1 MPANKGILP
10 DADKCFGVG
19 TLMEMVMKYR
29 DKIQRLTLEQK
40 CALLSGA
47 DVFKTRAFHKMG
59 IPSLW
64 LTDGPHGLRKQAGA
78 SDHLGLNPSEPAVC
92 YPTAATAA
100 CSWDTK
106 LGEEIGEALAQEAI
120 EQGVDVILGPGLN
133 IKRSPL
139 CGRNFEYFSEDP
151 YLAGKMAAAYVRGIQ
166 KNGVAA
172 CPKHFAVNNQE
183 TRRMVSNSILDE
195 RTLREIYLTGFEIV
209 VKEGKPQTIMSS
221 YNLLNGIY
229 ANENRH
235 LLVDILRKEWG
246 YQGAVVTDW
255 GCSNDHAQGVKAGST
270 LEMPCP
276 GWDSVRELLAA
287 QRSGK
292 VSEQEIDDRVA
303 ELLALIAFTKGGK
316 SRAEEAAKGQKDAKG
331 RLQGESEAVL
341 WEEHHKLAY
350 RAAAK
355 SLTLL
360 RNEGDILPL
369 AKGTK
374 TALIGDFA
382 RTPRYQ
388 GAGSSQVNVLH
399 PASVLECMKDSGLTL
414 TGYAKGFDRLGKPDH
429 GLQKEAVELA
439 ARAQAVILCLGLDE
453 VQESEGIDRQN
464 MRLAKPQIALLKA
477 VAAVNSNVIVV
488 LFSGSVVETG
498 WRRYCKALLYAG
510 LGGEAGA
517 QAVVDA
523 INGTINPGGKLAE
536 TWPECYEDTPAKNYF
551 ATEGRNV
558 EYRES
563 IYVGYRYYQKRRKK
577 PAFPFGFG
585 LSYTKFT
592 YSGLHVEKDRVE
604 FTVTNTGSRPGAEI
618 AQLYILP
625 EDIKGGIFRAVKELK
640 GFTRVELEAGE
651 SRQAV
656 IYLDDKAFRYWNEK
670 SGSWE
675 IETGDYQIEI
685 GSSSEAPQ
693 LTETV
698 FIEGT
703 KTADGSAGKVLI
715 HYQTGDV
722 QQVPDQEFAAL
733 LGHEIP
739 KPERVIDRHITFGEM
754 KYGRSP
760 LGWLVCGIFTKLLQN
775 SLQKGKPDLN
785 LLFIYN
791 MPLHALSK
799 MTNGMV
805 SMGMVDGIV
814 MELQGFWLLGL
825 IKVLVEFIKNRIQN
839 RRMEKKIC
847 G

>member
-1 MPANKGILP
+1 
-10 DADKCFGVG
+10 
-19 TLMEMVMKYR
+19 MKYIGKMQ
-29 DKIQRLTLEQK
+29 DLTLEQK

-47 DVFKTRAFHKMG
+47 DVFKTRELKQAG

-78 SDHLGLNPSEPAVC
+78 SDHLGLNPSEPAIC
-92 YPTAATAA
+92 YPTASLMA
-100 CSWDTK
+100 CSWDEK
-106 LGEEIGEALAQEAI
+106 LGEEIGEALAEEAL
-120 EQGVDVILGPGLN
+120 EQDVDVVLGPGLN

-166 KNGVAA
+166 KRGVAA

-195 RTLREIYLTGFEIV
+195 RTLRELYLTGFEIV

-221 YNLLNGIY
+221 YNLINGVY

-276 GWDSVRELLAA
+276 GWDSVRELIAA
-287 QRSGK
+287 VQSGE
-292 VSEQEIDDRVA
+292 VSEKEIDDRVA
-303 ELLALIAFTKGGK
+303 ELLSLIDF
-316 SRAEEAAKGQKDAKG
+316 AKENRKKPE
-331 RLQGESEAVL
+331 ESEVVL
-341 WEEHHKLAY
+341 WEKHHKLAY
-350 RAAAK
+350 RAAAE

-360 RNEGDILPL
+360 QNKGGILPL

-382 RTPRYQ
+382 GMPRYQ

-399 PASVLECMKDSGLTL
+399 PASVLECMKDSGLAL
-414 TGYAKGFDRLGKPDH
+414 TGYAKGFDRLGKPDNA
-429 GLQKEAVELA
+429 LQREAVRLA
-439 ARAQAVILCLGLDE
+439 GSAEAVIMCLGLDE
-453 VQESEGIDRQN
+453 VQESEGIDRQH
-464 MRLAKPQIALLKA
+464 MRLAKPQIDLLKA
-477 VAAVNSNVIVV
+477 VAAVNCNIVVV

-498 WRRYCKALLYAG
+498 WRADCKALLYAG

-523 INGTINPGGKLAE
+523 VTGRINSCGKLAE
-536 TWPECYEDTPAKNYF
+536 TWPERYEDTPAKNYF
-551 ATEGRNV
+551 AKDGRNV

-563 IYVGYRYYQKRRKK
+563 IYVGYRYYQKQGKK
-577 PAFPFGFG
+577 TAFPFGFG
-585 LSYTKFT
+585 LSYTNFT
-592 YSGLHVEKDRVE
+592 YSGLHVEKDRVS
-604 FTVTNTGSRPGAEI
+604 FTVKNTGERAGTEI
-618 AQLYILP
+618 VQLYVSP
-625 EDIKGGIFRAVKELK
+625 KDRSGGVFRAVRELK
-640 GFTRVELEAGE
+640 GFAKVALEAGE
-651 SRQAV
+651 SRQAE
-656 IYLDDKAFRYWNEK
+656 ILLDDKAFRYWDAQ
-670 SGSWE
+670 SGAWE
-675 IETGDYQIEI
+675 TETGDYLIQI
-685 GSSSEAPQ
+685 GSSSEMME
-693 LTETV
+693 LTGTI

-703 KTADGSAGKVLI
+703 KTVDVDGGKVLS
-715 HYQTGDV
+715 HYQTGDIS
-722 QQVPDQEFAAL
+722 QVPDQEFAAL
-733 LGHEIP
+733 IGRELP
-739 KPERVIDRHITFGEM
+739 KSERAIDRHMTFGEM
-754 KYGRSP
+754 KYGKSP
-760 LGWLVCGIFTKLLQN
+760 LGWLTCGVLTKLMQS
-775 SLQKGKPDLN
+775 SLKKGNPDLN

-791 MPLHALSK
+791 MPLHALAK

-814 MELQGFWLLGL
+814 MELRGFWLIGL
-825 IKVLVEFIKNRIQN
+825 VKVLVEFIKNLAYKK
-839 RRMEKKIC
+839 RMEKKIC

>member
-1 MPANKGILP
+1 
-10 DADKCFGVG
+10 
-19 TLMEMVMKYR
+19 MKYR
-29 DKIQRLTLEQK
+29 EKIRELTIDQK

-47 DVFKTRAFHKMG
+47 DVFKSRELKKVG

-78 SDHLGLNPSEPAVC
+78 SDHLGLNPSEPAIC
-92 YPTAATAA
+92 YPTAALTA

-106 LGEEIGEALAQEAI
+106 LGEEIGEALAEEAL
-120 EQGVDVILGPGLN
+120 EQKVDVVLGPGLN

-166 KNGVAA
+166 KRGVAA

-183 TRRMVSNSILDE
+183 TRRMVSNSVIDE

-221 YNLLNGIY
+221 YNLINGVY

-276 GWDSVRELLAA
+276 GWDSVRELIAA
-287 QRSGK
+287 VRSGQ
-292 VSEQEIDDRVA
+292 VSEREIDDRVK
-303 ELLALIAFTKGGK
+303 ELLGLIDFTK
-316 SRAEEAAKGQKDAKG
+316 KDKESVE
-331 RLQGESEAVL
+331 ESELIL
-341 WEEHHKLAY
+341 WEKHHKLACQ
-350 RAAAK
+350 AAAK

-360 RNEGDILPL
+360 KNEGEILPF
-369 AKGTK
+369 AKGTRV
-374 TALIGDFA
+374 ALIGDFA
-382 RTPRYQ
+382 KTPRYQ

-399 PASVLECMKDSGLTL
+399 PASVLECMKDSGLVL
-414 TGYAKGFDRLGKPDH
+414 EGYAKGFDRLGRPDMA
-429 GLQKEAVELA
+429 LQKEAVELA
-439 ARAQAVILCLGLDE
+439 GRTEAVILCLGLDE
-453 VQESEGIDRQN
+453 VQESEGIDRRN
-464 MRLAKPQIALLKA
+464 MKLAKPQIDLLKA
-477 VAAVNSNVIVV
+477 VAAANNNVIVV

-498 WRRYCKALLYAG
+498 WRADCKALLYAG

-523 INGTINPGGKLAE
+523 IVGRVNPSGKLAE
-536 TWPECYEDTPAKNYF
+536 TWPEHYEDTPAKNYY
-551 ATEGRNV
+551 AKSGRNV

-563 IYVGYRYYQKRRKK
+563 IYVGYRYYQKQQKK

-592 YSGLHVEKDRVE
+592 YSGLRVEKDRVE
-604 FTVTNTGSRPGAEI
+604 FMVTNAGKRAGAEI
-618 AQLYILP
+618 AQLYVSP
-625 EDIKGGIFRAVKELK
+625 KDVKDGVFRAVKELK
-640 GFTRVELEAGE
+640 GFAKVELEAGE
-651 SRQAV
+651 SKQVV
-656 IYLDDKAFRYWNEK
+656 IPLDEKAFRYWNNET
-670 SGSWE
+670 GSWE
-675 IETGDYQIEI
+675 IGSGDYLIQI
-685 GSSSEAPQ
+685 GSSSEVME
-693 LTETV
+693 LTGTV
-698 FIEGT
+698 MIEGT
-703 KTADGSAGKVLI
+703 QKADVSEGEVLS
-715 HYQTGDV
+715 HYQTGDI
-722 QQVPDQEFAAL
+722 QSVPDKEFAAL
-733 LGHEIP
+733 LGREIAG
-739 KPERVIDRHITFGEM
+739 PERAIDRHITFGEM
-754 KYGRSP
+754 KYSRSP
-760 LGWLVCGIFTKLLQN
+760 LGWLICGVLTKLMRN
-775 SLQKGKPDLN
+775 SLKKGKPDLN

-791 MPLHALSK
+791 MPLHALAK

-814 MELQGFWLLGL
+814 MELRGFWIIGLL
-825 IKVLVEFIKNRIQN
+825 KVLAEFAKNLAVS
-839 RRMEKKIC
+839 RRLERKIC

>member
-1 MPANKGILP
+1 
-10 DADKCFGVG
+10 
-19 TLMEMVMKYR
+19 MKYR
-29 DKIQRLTLEQK
+29 GNMHKLTLEQK

-47 DVFKTRAFHKMG
+47 DVFKTRELKQAG

-78 SDHLGLNPSEPAVC
+78 SDHLGLNPSEPAIC
-92 YPTAATAA
+92 YPTASLMA
-100 CSWDTK
+100 CSWDEK
-106 LGEEIGEALAQEAI
+106 LGEEIGEALAEEAL
-120 EQGVDVILGPGLN
+120 EQDVDVVLGPGLN

-166 KNGVAA
+166 KRGVAA

-195 RTLREIYLTGFEIV
+195 RTLRELYLTGFEIV

-221 YNLLNGIY
+221 YNLINGVY

-276 GWDSVRELLAA
+276 GWDSVRELIAA
-287 QRSGK
+287 VQSGE
-292 VSEQEIDDRVA
+292 VSEKEIDDRVA
-303 ELLALIAFTKGGK
+303 ELLSLIDF
-316 SRAEEAAKGQKDAKG
+316 AKENREKPE
-331 RLQGESEAVL
+331 ESEVVL
-341 WEEHHKLAY
+341 WEKHHKLAY
-350 RAAAK
+350 RAAAE

-360 RNEGDILPL
+360 QNKGGILPL

-382 RTPRYQ
+382 GMPRYQ

-399 PASVLECMKDSGLTL
+399 PASVLECMKDSGLVL
-414 TGYAKGFDRLGKPDH
+414 TGYAKGFDRLGKPDNA
-429 GLQKEAVELA
+429 LQKEAVRLA
-439 ARAQAVILCLGLDE
+439 GSAEAVIMCLGLDE
-453 VQESEGIDRQN
+453 VQESEGIDRQH
-464 MRLAKPQIALLKA
+464 MRLAKPQIDLLKA
-477 VAAVNSNVIVV
+477 VAAVNCNIVVV

-498 WRRYCKALLYAG
+498 WRADCKALLYAG

-523 INGTINPGGKLAE
+523 VTGRINPCGKLAE
-536 TWPECYEDTPAKNYF
+536 TWPERYEDTPAKNYF
-551 ATEGRNV
+551 AKDGRNV

-563 IYVGYRYYQKRRKK
+563 IYVGYRYYQKQGKK
-577 PAFPFGFG
+577 TAFPFGFG
-585 LSYTKFT
+585 LSYTNFT
-592 YSGLHVEKDRVE
+592 YSGLHVEKDRVS
-604 FTVTNTGSRPGAEI
+604 FTVKNTGERAGTEI
-618 AQLYILP
+618 VQLYVSP
-625 EDIKGGIFRAVKELK
+625 KDRSGGVFRAVRELK
-640 GFTRVELEAGE
+640 GFAKVALEAGE
-651 SRQAV
+651 SRQV
-656 IYLDDKAFRYWNEK
+656 EILLDDKAFRYWDAQ
-670 SGSWE
+670 SGAWE
-675 IETGDYQIEI
+675 TETGDYLIQI
-685 GSSSEAPQ
+685 GSSSEMME
-693 LTETV
+693 LTGTI

-703 KTADGSAGKVLI
+703 KTVDVDGGKVLS
-715 HYQTGDV
+715 HYQTGAIS
-722 QQVPDQEFAAL
+722 QVPDQEFAAL
-733 LGHEIP
+733 IGRELP
-739 KPERVIDRHITFGEM
+739 KSERAIDRHMTFGEM
-754 KYGRSP
+754 KYGKSP
-760 LGWLVCGIFTKLLQN
+760 LGWLTCGVLTKLMQN
-775 SLQKGKPDLN
+775 SLKRGNPDLN

-791 MPLHALSK
+791 MPLHALAK

-814 MELQGFWLLGL
+814 MELRGFWLIGL
-825 IKVLVEFIKNRIQN
+825 VKVLVEFIKNLAYKK
-839 RRMEKKIC
+839 RMEKKIC